1 MGLKALIFDVDG
13 TLAETEEAHRTAF
26 NRAFAEAG
34 LDWHWTVSDYR
45 YLLGTTGG
53 RERIDHFITW
63 QGLELQNRHERIA
76 ALHRTK
82 NSIYAEI
89 VAGGAVK
96 LRPGVEALIEDA
108 LATGLQIAIATTT
121 SRSNLEALVKATP
134 LARFPFAAIITGEDV
149 TRKKPDPQ
157 AYVIALRRLGLSADE
172 CLAFEDSA
180 NGLNAALGAGLK
192 TVVTPGI
199 YTIGD
204 DFTGATCIVD
214 LPSYRFPWKPD

>member
-1 MGLKALIFDVDG
+1 MKIVFMG
-13 TLAETEEAHRTAF
+13 TPRTA
-26 NRAFAEAG
+26 AE
-34 LDWHWTVSDYR
+34 S
-45 YLLGTTGG
+45 
-53 RERIDHFITW
+53 
-63 QGLELQNRHERIA
+63 
-76 ALHRTK
+76 
-82 NSIYAEI
+82 
-89 VAGGAVK
+89 
-96 LRPGVEALIEDA
+96 
-108 LATGLQIAIATTT
+108 
-121 SRSNLEALVKATP
+121 LEALVKATP